1 MQGLVKR
8 ALTGLLL
15 AAGSMGFLLV
25 NSQWAAAQPAG
36 KKVATI
42 RRVAVLNSGSNFE
55 VEISASQ
62 PVTPQTLVVTGP
74 DRLVIDFP
82 QAVPGTG
89 LRPLVLHTGEVKG
102 IRMGLFASNP
112 PVTRVVLDLKSPQPY
127 QVFPS
132 GNGVI
137 VKINSA
143 VGRTGAPSAANL
155 AASNISAQPAMPVQA
170 AAPPTPVQPPPPPAP
185 KMDVSFAGG
194 KLSIHSDRA
203 MLSDVLKEVQRLTG
217 ANVSMPPGAGNEPVI
232 ANIAPAP
239 ARDAL
244 TKLLDGSS
252 YNFILVG
259 SERDPSVL
267 RSILLT
273 PRDGAVENMPATY
286 TPPPVAEVAPEP
298 QVEAQPPPPEPDP
311 PPPPSE
317 TVPPPQ

>member
-15 AAGSMGFLLV
+15 AAGSMGFLLA
-25 NSQWAAAQPAG
+25 NSPSAAAQPPG
-36 KKVATI
+36 KRVATI
-42 RRVAVLNSGSNFE
+42 RKVAVLNSGSNFE

-82 QAVPGTG
+82 QAVPGAG
-89 LRPLVLHTGEVKG
+89 LRPVVLHNGEVKG
-102 IRMGLFASNP
+102 IRMGLFESNP

-143 VGRTGAPSAANL
+143 VSHTGASSPAN
-155 AASNISAQPAMPVQA
+155 AVASNIPAQSVASVQA
-170 AAPPTPVQPPPPPAP
+170 AAPPAPVQPPPPPTP
-185 KMDVSFAGG
+185 KMEVAFKDG
-194 KLSIHSDRA
+194 KLSIYSDRA
-203 MLSDVLKEVQRLTG
+203 MLSDVLHEVQRLTG
-217 ANVSMPPGAGNEPVI
+217 ASVSIPPGAGNDPVI
-232 ANIAPAP
+232 ANIGPLP

-252 YNFILVG
+252 YNFILLG

-273 PRDGAVENMPATY
+273 PRGAAVENMPATY

-298 QVEAQPPPPEPDP
+298 QVDAQPPPPEPDP
-311 PPPPSE
+311 PPP
-317 TVPPPQ
+317 TDAVPPPQ